1 MQATGSFPLSRI
13 INGPFDPE
21 GKFHNNGCNAK
32 DFLGNGEDSTRRKR
46 RKALPHF
53 TASLPYGGKFTGIT
67 SSPKWPDLNDKSTE
81 LGETFKKESVSHIKR
96 ATIKISMAFLDSK
109 LPSIIYLAGKF
120 NCCIT
125 SINPI

>member
-21 GKFHNNGCNAK
+21 GKLHNNGCNAK
-32 DFLGNGEDSTRRKR
+32 YFLGNGEDSTRRKR

-67 SSPKWPDLNDKSTE
+67 SFPKGPNLNDKMDKALCE
-81 LGETFKKESVSHIKR
+81 
-96 ATIKISMAFLDSK
+96 K
-109 LPSIIYLAGKF
+109 LVER
-120 NCCIT
+120 
-125 SINPI
+125 INRIEAAYE